1 MSVPHL
7 LYPRLSSPPT
17 HPLSLPLQ
25 MLAWAAVGSTPITP
39 PLAHDPVQSLCNAVL
54 SVLVRESQPAPDWAV
69 VVTSALHQA
78 PPPSLGPCF
87 AGLTTVCTAIQ
98 RWYPGT
104 IRAVSIMINPVLAAA
119 GLAHHPPASGPPRAG
134 DADAGACTPA
144 PSGVVVTAAFALAHT
159 LTALSGEAAVVPF
172 ASLPPLASQVAQG
185 LWVASLA
192 QASSAP
198 SSSPASTGAA
208 TGTHDA
214 DAMVDGGDEEGTRS
228 RADGCA
234 ALVAWLVASQPA
246 LALAIAK
253 AVLTH
258 LVGLAAAPPTGVDT
272 AVMDAAVGRVVARVL
287 PAFTA
292 TSHTLHALVHALV
305 NLVTPS
311 GLECAEDV
319 ARSTPVLVS

>member
-1 MSVPHL
+1 
-7 LYPRLSSPPT
+7 
-17 HPLSLPLQ
+17 

-54 SVLVRESQPAPDWAV
+54 SVLVRESQPAPDWAG

-78 PPPSLGPCF
+78 PPPSLAPCF
-87 AGLTTVCTAIQ
+87 AGLTTVCRAIQ

-104 IRAVSIMINPVLAAA
+104 IRAVSIMICPVLAAA
-119 GLAHHPPASGPPRAG
+119 GLVHHPPASGPPRPG

-144 PSGVVVTAAFALAHT
+144 PSGVVAAAAFALAHT

-192 QASSAP
+192 QASSSSAP

-214 DAMVDGGDEEGTRS
+214 DAMVDGGEEEGTRPVT
-228 RADGCA
+228 DGCA
-234 ALVAWLVASQPA
+234 ALVAWLVASQPV

-258 LVGLAAAPPTGVDT
+258 LVGLPAAPPTGVDT
-272 AVMDAAVGRVVARVL
+272 ATMDAAVGRVVARVL

-305 NLVTPS
+305 NLVAPY

-319 ARSTPVLVS
+319 ARSAPVLVS

>member
-1 MSVPHL
+1 
-7 LYPRLSSPPT
+7 
-17 HPLSLPLQ
+17 
-25 MLAWAAVGSTPITP
+25 
-39 PLAHDPVQSLCNAVL
+39 
-54 SVLVRESQPAPDWAV
+54 
-69 VVTSALHQA
+69 
-78 PPPSLGPCF
+78 
-87 AGLTTVCTAIQ
+87 
-98 RWYPGT
+98 
-104 IRAVSIMINPVLAAA
+104 
-119 GLAHHPPASGPPRAG
+119 
-134 DADAGACTPA
+134 
-144 PSGVVVTAAFALAHT
+144 VVTAAFALAHT

-185 LWVASLA
+185 LWIASLA
-192 QASSAP
+192 QASSSSAP
-198 SSSPASTGAA
+198 SSSPASTVAA

-214 DAMVDGGDEEGTRS
+214 DAMVDGGDEDTPRPGT
-228 RADGCA
+228 DGCA

-253 AVLTH
+253 TVLTH
-258 LVGLAAAPPTGVDT
+258 LVGLAAAPPTGADT
-272 AVMDAAVGRVVARVL
+272 AVMDAAVGRVVGRVL